1 MLNFNTGLSQQS
13 QVMNILTKIIIHH
26 RWTIYRKKIHILH
39 DQNNTLQLQGAHWLT
54 DIIVEMQNICN
65 LIGWNGVDISEF
77 LIASA
82 QIPVECETEEIG
94 WIAFEFTLT

>member
-13 QVMNILTKIIIHH
+13 QVMNILTKIIIH
-26 RWTIYRKKIHILH
+26 RQCTTYRKKIYILH

-54 DIIVEMQNICN
+54 DIVETQNICN
-65 LIGWNGVDISEF
+65 LIGWNGVNISEF
-77 LIASA
+77 FIPSA

-94 WIAFEFTLT
+94 GIAFEFTLT

>member
-1 MLNFNTGLSQQS
+1 MLNFNTGLSEQS
-13 QVMNILTKIIIHH
+13 QVMNILTKLIIHQQC
-26 RWTIYRKKIHILH
+26 TIYRKKIHILH

-54 DIIVEMQNICN
+54 DIVEMQNICN
-65 LIGWNGVDISEF
+65 LIGWNGVNISEF

-94 WIAFEFTLT
+94 GIAFEFTLT